1 MARNNNFDEFPEKLF
16 LSGIFLLASTMS
28 IGIFLI
34 LLASLVSFFSKKENP
49 LKDKW
54 SLYLIPISILM
65 LITCFYQTFSQIN
78 KDLIGWDISLT
89 WIGLFNWIP
98 FFYLF
103 ICTKDFLKT
112 TSQRL
117 KVSIFLLM
125 GSIPVLVTGFGQ
137 YYLNWEGP
145 ISFLN
150 GLIIWYIKPIEP
162 HLGLSGLFS
171 NQNYAGTW
179 ISILWPL
186 TLGLY
191 FINKENIY
199 KRIIYLLFIFLLT
212 FAIILTTSRN
222 ALFSF
227 IISIPIILGIKSL
240 LIIFSII
247 LLLILLLYFQSG
259 FFISD
264 SLLNFLSNIFPQQF
278 FDKFKKLD
286 FINIFEYRRIN
297 LWKESISLISLKPF
311 FGIGAAAFPILYQI
325 YYQPENYTEQH
336 THNLFLEIAAGYG
349 FIVSSLIFLFIF
361 ALIYYSSKELN
372 SGKFSSKELIINKSW
387 IASSVVLLFSQMN
400 DITYY
405 DGRIS
410 IMFWIL
416 LSGLRSIVGSNEN
429 IEKLDN

>member
-1 MARNNNFDEFPEKLF
+1 MTRNINLNKLSERLF
-16 LSGIFLLASTMS
+16 FSGIFLLASTLS
-28 IGIFLI
+28 IGVFLI
-34 LLASLVSFFSKKENP
+34 LVASIISLFCRKENP
-49 LKDKW
+49 FQDNW
-54 SLYLIPISILM
+54 TVFLIPTSIVM
-65 LITCFYQTFSQIN
+65 LTSCLFQTFSQIN
-78 KDLIGWDISLT
+78 KELIEWNISLT
-89 WIGLFNWIP
+89 WIGLLNWIP

-103 ICTKDFLKT
+103 ISTKDFLKT
-112 TSQRL
+112 NAQRL
-117 KVSIFLLM
+117 KVSLLLLL

-137 YYLNWEGP
+137 YYLNWHGP
-145 ISFLN
+145 ISFLK
-150 GLIIWYIKPIEP
+150 GLIIWYMKPIEP
-162 HLGLSGLFS
+162 HLGLSALFS

-179 ISILWPL
+179 MSLILPL
-186 TLGLY
+186 LLGLY
-191 FINKENIY
+191 FINKDNFY
-199 KRIIYLLFIFLLT
+199 KSIINLLFIFLLT

-297 LWKESISLISLKPF
+297 LWKETISLISLKPF